1 MIIRPLLI
9 LALGLSLHTRAFAQN
24 TFEKII
30 DTLACD
36 YASCIQETFDGGY
49 VFCGKS
55 SIGGND
61 VIIVKLDS
69 IGTIE
74 WAKVYGGPSIEAAA
88 YIEQTPDSGYMVN
101 ALYDGGGLNAKSW
114 LLRLDPNG
122 DTLWTQVFSAG
133 TGSTIVGDANSMASI
148 NSTIYGMTGKFK
160 PQPFTFNS
168 SYFISSIGNGI
179 QLGNKIYDTSIYG
192 SNGDG
197 IDKTYDGGFIFTG
210 QYGTSISTADVN
222 LIRVNALGDT
232 LWTRTYDNSPADV
245 GRAVIQTADSGF
257 IVAGF
262 TRYLINAYNIYLIK
276 TDSVGDTLWTKQY
289 VDSVNYD
296 VNSIQQTTDAGY
308 IIAGSIAVP
317 PMNTGNIYLIKTT
330 SNGDTLWTRKFG
342 GSLPDLGYFVR
353 QTQDGGYIISGTGAM
368 GSAYGA
374 YIIKTDSLG
383 IVSSGT
389 GIAEVNNPFFFDVF
403 PNPTTGV
410 FNVRV
415 NGVSSHNS
423 SISVYNLSGQ
433 TIYSIMIKNN
443 ATVQID
449 LSGLTGGLYAI
460 SLRSYNRTF
469 TRKIILQ

>member
-1 MIIRPLLI
+1 MRKFLLLTIFI
-9 LALGLSLHTRAFAQN
+9 LLNVHAYSQN

-74 WAKVYGGPSIEAAA
+74 WAKVYGGPSIEAAS

-114 LLRLDPNG
+114 LLKLNANG
-122 DTLWTQVFSAG
+122 DTLWTQIFSSG

-148 NSTIYGMTGKFK
+148 NNTIYGMTGKFK

-179 QLGNKIYDTSIYG
+179 QLGNKTYNTSIYG
-192 SNGDG
+192 STGDG
-197 IDKTYDGGFIFTG
+197 IDKTFDGGFIITG
-210 QYGTSISTADVN
+210 QFGTSVSTADVN

-232 LWTRTYDNSPADV
+232 LWTRNYNNSPADV

-257 IVAGF
+257 MVAGF

-296 VNSIQQTTDAGY
+296 VSSIKQTTDTGY
-308 IIAGSIAVP
+308 IIAGRKSGI
-317 PMNTGNIYLIKTT
+317 IYLIKTDEF
-330 SNGDTLWTRKFG
+330 GDTLWTRTFG
-342 GSLPDLGYFVR
+342 NMQNGSQAFFVR
-353 QTQDGGYIISGTGAM
+353 QTLDGGYIISGTGTI
-368 GSAYGA
+368 GSAFGA
-374 YIIKTDSLG
+374 YIIKTDSIG

-389 GIAEVNNPFFFDVF
+389 GIVEVNNPFVFDVY
-403 PNPTTGV
+403 PNPTTGA
-410 FNVRV
+410 FNVKV
-415 NGVSSHNS
+415 NGISSLNS

-433 TIYSIMIKNN
+433 TIYSTMIKNN
-443 ATVQID
+443 AIVQID
-449 LSGLTGGLYAI
+449 LSGLTVGMYAI
-460 SLRSYNRTF
+460 SLRSGNRTF
-469 TRKIILQ
+469 IRKIIFQ

>member
-1 MIIRPLLI
+1 MRPVILLI
-9 LALGLSLHTRAFAQN
+9 CFVLLNTESYSQN

-74 WAKVYGGPSIEAAA
+74 WANVYGGPSIEAAA

-114 LLRLDPNG
+114 LLRLDTNG

-179 QLGNKIYDTSIYG
+179 QLGNKIYDNSIYG
-192 SNGDG
+192 STGDG

-232 LWTRTYDNSPADV
+232 LWTRTYHNSLADV

-257 IVAGF
+257 MVAGF

-289 VDSVNYD
+289 VDSVNCD
-296 VNSIQQTTDAGY
+296 
-308 IIAGSIAVP
+308 
-317 PMNTGNIYLIKTT
+317 
-330 SNGDTLWTRKFG
+330 
-342 GSLPDLGYFVR
+342 
-353 QTQDGGYIISGTGAM
+353 
-368 GSAYGA
+368 
-374 YIIKTDSLG
+374 
-383 IVSSGT
+383 VSS
-389 GIAEVNNPFFFDVF
+389 I
-403 PNPTTGV
+403 
-410 FNVRV
+410 
-415 NGVSSHNS
+415 
-423 SISVYNLSGQ
+423 
-433 TIYSIMIKNN
+433 
-443 ATVQID
+443 
-449 LSGLTGGLYAI
+449 
-460 SLRSYNRTF
+460 
-469 TRKIILQ
+469 